1 MAVKKKH
8 SVKAN
13 LQIFNL
19 SKAGTSLELEV
30 FGAEDQNQTAQVASG
45 LMNWP
50 SGDKSETQKWRLLL
64 SVVVEGSQ
72 EWTHEVDAEWER
84 RSNIIRLGMG
94 TRTDA
99 DPELPSPAHE
109 KRSV

>member
-30 FGAEDQNQTAQVASG
+30 FE
-45 LMNWP
+45 
-50 SGDKSETQKWRLLL
+50 QKTR
-64 SVVVEGSQ
+64 
-72 EWTHEVDAEWER
+72 TKR
-84 RSNIIRLGMG
+84 RKMG
-94 TRTDA
+94 TVIIGRGSLTWK
-99 DPELPSPAHE
+99 
-109 KRSV
+109 KRKGQIGKRMSWSRLAEIMEA